1 MAHGAKAHGRK
12 PVRVGIGG
20 WTYAPWRDN
29 FYPRG
34 LKHADE
40 LAYAAARLRS
50 IEINA
55 TFYRTQTAAN
65 FRAWA
70 AATPPGFVFSVKAAR
85 AAAQRTDPE
94 AAAPAVERFLGSGLT
109 ELGERLGP
117 ILWQLPRTRRFD
129 GDAVC
134 RFLDLLPPAR
144 DGVALR
150 HALEASHP
158 SFATPQAVELLRS
171 RQVALVVVDSEKV
184 SPEPPLEP
192 PLTADFVYLRL
203 QRSVDEQPLGY
214 SEPALDA
221 WAARIRNW
229 SSSRPVFAYV
239 IAGAKHRA
247 PAAAMA
253 LAARTS

>member
-1 MAHGAKAHGRK
+1 MAQMAKARGSK
-12 PVRVGIGG
+12 PVHVGIGG

-34 LKHADE
+34 LKQADE
-40 LAYAAARLRS
+40 LAFAAARLGS

-55 TFYRTQTAAN
+55 TFYRTQTPAS
-65 FRAWA
+65 FSAWA

-94 AAAPAVERFLGSGLT
+94 AAAPAIERFLGSGLA

-117 ILWQLPRTRRFD
+117 ILWQFPRTRRFD
-129 GDAVC
+129 GDAVS
-134 RFLDLLPPAR
+134 RFLDLLPSAR
-144 DGVALR
+144 DGVVLR

-158 SFATPQAVELLRS
+158 SFATPQATELLRA
-171 RQVALVVVDSEKV
+171 REVALVIVDSEKV
-184 SPEPPLEP
+184 SPEPPADP
-192 PLTADFVYLRL
+192 PLTAGFVYLRL

-214 SEPALDA
+214 SEAALDG
-221 WAARIRNW
+221 WAERIRHW